1 MMETILTRVLDHA
14 AKSPDRLCFHAIS
27 RRRGEAR
34 RTFGEVARDAE
45 RAATFL
51 ASRGVHAGE
60 VVVLIGTHHA
70 DLYGAWLGAVWLGA
84 IPTILAEPSVRI
96 DANVYWSRLRA
107 LLERIGART
116 LLVDPTV
123 KLQLD
128 DWPTTIEHH
137 AYDVVV
143 RGIEAP
149 APAIAERGPEDLCLL
164 QHSSGTTGLQKGVML
179 SHGAIMRHGTSYG
192 EALALGPD
200 DVVATWLPLYHDMG
214 MIGCFVMPLLYGVPV
229 LWLSPFEWVANPMLL
244 VEVASQH
251 KATLAWL
258 PNFAYLFLAQRA
270 RPQGL
275 EAYDLSTLRAVI
287 NCSEPVT
294 DAAMSAFADKFAAAR
309 FSRAALHTSYA
320 MAENIFAVTQS
331 TPAEPPRT
339 LRIDGAR
346 WRDEHRAVPTDG
358 DTGAISFVSSGVAVP
373 DCRLKIVDVSGAELP
388 ALHAGR
394 VLIRSTFLFDGY
406 FADPRRDYFD
416 AEGFYDTGDVGF
428 VDADGHVFVT
438 GRMKDLVIV
447 GGKNVYP
454 QDVEQAVADVDGVHP
469 GRVVCFGVGVRDLGT
484 EGLVVLVESELPED
498 AWPDLQ
504 RRIQRAVPAAL
515 DVDLVEARVI
525 RRLELRK
532 STSGKLARGGNREW
546 YLAGKFGPIPARITA
561 EGGST

>member
-1 MMETILTRVLDHA
+1 METILTRVLDHA

-27 RRRGEAR
+27 RRRGETR

-51 ASRGVHAGE
+51 AAHGVRAGE

-96 DANVYWSRLRA
+96 DAAIYWSRLRA

-116 LLVDPTV
+116 LLVDPSV

-128 DWPTTIEHH
+128 DWPSTIAHH
-137 AYDVVV
+137 AYDTVA
-143 RGIEAP
+143 RGVDTP
-149 APAIAERGPEDLCLL
+149 APPIAAHGPEDLCLL

-179 SHGAIMRHGTSYG
+179 SHGAIMRHGASYQQ
-192 EALALGPD
+192 ALKLGPD
-200 DVVATWLPLYHDMG
+200 DVIATWLPLYHDMG

-229 LWLSPFEWVANPMLL
+229 MWLSPFEWVANPMLL

-270 RPQGL
+270 RPQGI
-275 EAYDLSTLRAVI
+275 EAYDLSSLRAVI
-287 NCSEPVT
+287 NCSEPIT
-294 DAAMSAFADKFAAAR
+294 EGAMAAFADKFAAAR

-331 TPAEPPRT
+331 TPEEPPRT
-339 LRIDGAR
+339 MHVDGAA
-346 WRDEHRAVPTDG
+346 WRDAHRAVRVERDSP
-358 DTGAISFVSSGVAVP
+358 GALTFVSSGVVVP
-373 DCRLKIVDVSGAELP
+373 DCRLKIVDESGAELP
-388 ALHAGR
+388 ALSAGR

-406 FADPRRDYFD
+406 FADARGDYFD
-416 AEGFYDTGDVGF
+416 AEGFYDTGDLGF

-438 GRMKDLVIV
+438 GRRKDLVIV

-454 QDVEQAVADVDGVHP
+454 QDVEQAVAAVEGVYP
-469 GRVVCFGVGVRDLGT
+469 GRVVCFGVGVRELGT

-498 AWPDLQ
+498 TWPELA

-525 RRLELRK
+525 RRQELRK

-546 YLAGKFGPIPARITA
+546 YLAGKFGPIPARIAT
-561 EGGST
+561 EGGTT